1 MQDES
6 SFFFF
11 SILLLLILLSSLI
24 SSTFNFTIA
33 FSVCYLRTVAVS
45 GSGVL
50 TATGGERTESG
61 SDPPQQQHQLRALYT
76 HRGFRDSPL
85 RPGRREARRCPL
97 RRLTPTAPPSQVPD
111 PRRRLHA
118 CRWVGATPGLAA
130 GNHLWGSSHRKS
142 QGPPVLRFSISYI
155 I

>member
-33 FSVCYLRTVAVS
+33 FSVCYLRTVAAS

-50 TATGGERTESG
+50 TATGGERAESG

-76 HRGFRDSPL
+76 HRGFRDSQL
-85 RPGRREARRCPL
+85 RPGRREARCC
-97 RRLTPTAPPSQVPD
+97 LTPTAPPSQVPD

-118 CRWVGATPGLAA
+118 LRWVGAVPGLAA
-130 GNHLWGSSHRKS
+130 GNHLRGEAVIGSSGAS
-142 QGPPVLRFSISYI
+142 F
-155 I
+155 